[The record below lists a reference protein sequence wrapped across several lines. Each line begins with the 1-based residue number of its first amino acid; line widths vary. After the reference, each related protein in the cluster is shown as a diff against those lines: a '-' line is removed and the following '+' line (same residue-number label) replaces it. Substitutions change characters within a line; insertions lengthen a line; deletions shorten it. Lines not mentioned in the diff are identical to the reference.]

1 MRTETE
7 TEELVRLR
15 QEMVDLR
22 ASHAA
27 QIATLNAS
35 HSAQIADL
43 NASHSRLSLENAELR
58 TSGDASLRHC
68 ERLQE
73 IVDKKPD
80 WDQVMAF
87 RGRSETMS
95 SEIRTWATNHTSVT
109 FQDVFSYSHSRS
121 NDHLRQGL
129 PTSHSFVSELM
140 GMITKDKT
148 RTQLEIDRM
157 EVLVFNLLLSF
168 ANKKYQSEWGVL
180 SSLFLYETGA
190 SPLHISMQNRTTGGS
205 LSSGGVQHVLFQLTS
220 GLNRDDQM
228 RAFVGRP
235 VNLIA
240 SFDQLGIYKGLF
252 KARNR
257 SDDPFNAFIHTIP
270 VGIEFVF
277 ASPFPFWQGSFA
289 LSPVNVQSAD
299 AGREDRWQSWEWLSR
314 NKPYFWRVT
323 ESDLVCIASELR
335 GNVSDALQWCVET
348 GRENLPFG
356 PDRHIIVGAPAAA
369 VAVTAAPDAAVLKT
383 CAMCGED
390 NAPRAQT
397 CYMCCHRLSDRV
409 QLEVGSMVEQS
420 AAMYV
425 PPTKSREKPVD
436 SMSLNVGKAKRD
448 RQTTSSV
455 AEAGNGGK
463 RKRKNVA
470 TSSFPHPS
478 GCIPSG

>member
-22 ASHAA
+22 ASHAT

-35 HSAQIADL
+35 HAPQIADL

-168 ANKKYQSEWGVL
+168 ANKKYQSE
-180 SSLFLYETGA
+180 
-190 SPLHISMQNRTTGGS
+190 
-205 LSSGGVQHVLFQLTS
+205 
-220 GLNRDDQM
+220 
-228 RAFVGRP
+228 
-235 VNLIA
+235 
-240 SFDQLGIYKGLF
+240 
-252 KARNR
+252 
-257 SDDPFNAFIHTIP
+257 
-270 VGIEFVF
+270 
-277 ASPFPFWQGSFA
+277 
-289 LSPVNVQSAD
+289 
-299 AGREDRWQSWEWLSR
+299 
-314 NKPYFWRVT
+314 
-323 ESDLVCIASELR
+323 
-335 GNVSDALQWCVET
+335 
-348 GRENLPFG
+348 
-356 PDRHIIVGAPAAA
+356 
-369 VAVTAAPDAAVLKT
+369 
-383 CAMCGED
+383 
-390 NAPRAQT
+390 
-397 CYMCCHRLSDRV
+397 
-409 QLEVGSMVEQS
+409 
-420 AAMYV
+420 
-425 PPTKSREKPVD
+425 
-436 SMSLNVGKAKRD
+436 
-448 RQTTSSV
+448 
-455 AEAGNGGK
+455 
-463 RKRKNVA
+463 
-470 TSSFPHPS
+470 
-478 GCIPSG
+478 